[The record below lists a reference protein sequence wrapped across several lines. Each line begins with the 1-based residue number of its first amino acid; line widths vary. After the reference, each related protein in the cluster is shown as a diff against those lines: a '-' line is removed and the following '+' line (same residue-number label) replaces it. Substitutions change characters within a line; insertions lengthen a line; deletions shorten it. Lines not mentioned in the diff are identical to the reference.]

1 MSFLTGKT
9 TPATSNNQA
18 YPWLRQTYGGQA
30 QTGVGANNQIAALL
44 GLGGDPN
51 AANSAFNTFRN
62 SSGYQNIF
70 NEAMRGVTNSA
81 AGRGLFGSGATGRAL
96 QTNAG
101 NLANQ
106 SFGNYFAQLSGLSN
120 SGLQAGNLI
129 GTAGQQNIG
138 EQHKPGLFD
147 AIGGALNLA
156 SAAAPFFSDRRLKTA
171 IQKVGEFADG
181 LSIYTYRYLG
191 QPGAQTGVMAD
202 EVEKLRPWALGPKI
216 GGFKTVNYSKLSR
229 AA

>member
-18 YPWLRQTYGGQA
+18 YPWLQQTYGGQA
-30 QTGVGANNQIAALL
+30 QSGVGATNQLAALL
-44 GLGGDPN
+44 GVGGDPT
-51 AANSAFNTFRN
+51 AANSAYNTFKN

-96 QTNAG
+96 TTTAG

-106 SFGNYFAQLSGLSN
+106 SFGNYLAQLQGLSGL
-120 SGLQAGNLI
+120 GLQAGGLI
-129 GTAGQQNIG
+129 GQAGQQSIG

-147 AIGGALNLA
+147 AIGGALQLA
-156 SAAAPFFSDRRLKTA
+156 GTAAPFFSDRRLKTD
-171 IQKVGEFADG
+171 IQKVGEFDDG
-181 LSIYTYRYLG
+181 LGVYDFRYMRT
-191 QPGAQTGVMAD
+191 PFRMRGVMAD
-202 EVEKLRPWALGPKI
+202 EVETLRPWALGPKI
-216 GGFKTVNYSKLSR
+216 AGFSTVNYGSL
-229 AA
+229 